1 MREIIERFYSLLKVQ
16 FGFLIGIFV
25 GLLTGIVPDW
35 LSMEYG
41 FFRGVTLIVIAFVAF
56 FIIAVVIAITI
67 AAIHSLYKYW
77 RRKQL
82 KPISFEPLGE
92 TYKGLIVSISRLND
106 SYLFNW
112 DNISECDKERLRK
125 FLKDD
130 LDLGWVEDVEI
141 PKLDANQAIRI
152 SKDGNTVEITI
163 NEKKE
168 KATLK
173 ISDGRT
179 LNLKIKKENGELK
192 IYTATK
198 DQVINKINSV
208 KDINNLEDLNK
219 LFELRGVGQTFRAI
233 IHHRK
238 KLKVCWLLYTEGS
251 VEAKEVVE
259 LFIKKFALKLINTI
273 HVRIDD
279 PYNLKSIRKAVDEIY
294 VKDIEDEEVK
304 LQETDVI
311 ADITGGTTPM
321 SSAII
326 LACTSSDRKIEYVE
340 QDTNALIKVE
350 HF

>member
-1 MREIIERFYSLLKVQ
+1 MNKIIEGFYSLIKRQ
-16 FGFLIGIFV
+16 PIYGILIGTIFG
-25 GLLTGIVPDW
+25 GLLINIIADL
-35 LSMEYG
+35 LSQEYG
-41 FFRGVTLIVIAFVAF
+41 GYGAIKLLAIAFV
-56 FIIAVVIAITI
+56 IAILLVI
-67 AAIHSLYKYW
+67 GHSWNVNRK
-77 RRKQL
+77 RKQL
-82 KPISFEPLGE
+82 KNISFEPLGE
-92 TYKGLIVSISRLND
+92 RYKGLIVSISRLND

-112 DNISECDKERLRK
+112 DNISECDKEILRK

-130 LDLGWVEDVEI
+130 LGLGWVEDAEI
-141 PKLDANQAIRI
+141 TKPDANKAIRI
-152 SKDGNTVEITI
+152 SKDENTVEITI

-179 LNLKIKKENGELK
+179 FNLKIKNENGELK

-208 KDINNLEDLNK
+208 NDINNLEDLNK

-238 KLKVCWLLYTEGS
+238 ELEVCWLLHTDGS

-259 LFIKKFALKLINTI
+259 RFIKKFCLKLINTFPI
-273 HVRIDD
+273 RIED
-279 PYNLKSIRKAVDEIY
+279 PYNLKSIHKAVDEIY
-294 VKDIEDEEVK
+294 VKGLEEVN
-304 LQETDVI
+304 LHETEVI

-340 QDTNALIKVE
+340 QDTNKLKKVE
-350 HF
+350 HI